1 MGSTDTKMLSSVQ
14 VAGVERI
21 AGVTRKTYAEVLD
34 SSTAGPAL
42 PRVPPSR
49 TSQVPWSRAYRAF
62 RHADNMLDDVP
73 EAADLLG
80 FY

>member
-1 MGSTDTKMLSSVQ
+1 M
-14 VAGVERI
+14 AGVARV
-21 AGVTRKTYAEVLD
+21 AGVTRKTYAEVMD
-34 SSTAGPAL
+34 PSAAGPAS

-49 TSQVPWSRAYRAF
+49 FLSQVPWSRAYRAF